1 MTNVARF
8 NNNVL
13 FVSGERVYLWSMA
26 PAEESDSGMESLS
39 ASSSKD
45 LTPEKPTAGA
55 VVAEIDS
62 DDDDLV
68 SFFVKFMQ

>member
-1 MTNVARF
+1 LR
-8 NNNVL
+8 
-13 FVSGERVYLWSMA
+13 SMA

-62 DDDDLV
+62 DDDEEV
-68 SFFVKFMQ
+68 GV